1 MTLIDRLA
9 DADPTVHQLIQRE
22 VQRQESGLEL
32 IASEN
37 FASRAVLEATGTA
50 LTNKYAEGYPGKRY
64 YGGCEVVDEVE
75 QLAIDRAIEL
85 FGADHANVQPHS
97 GAQANLAAYMAI
109 IKPGEKLMGMSLP
122 HGGHLTHGAK
132 VNHSGQIFESV
143 QYGVDE
149 ATGRIDMD
157 RVRELALAER
167 PKLVIAGSS
176 AYPRVIDF
184 PAFAEIA
191 REVEATFLVDMA
203 HFAGLVAGG
212 HYPSPVPHA
221 AVVTSTTHK
230 TLRGPRGGFILCREE
245 LAKAVNKSVFPGAQ
259 GGPLEHVIAAKAV
272 GFGEA
277 LQPSFKTYGAQV
289 IRNAVRLGEG
299 LVERGYELVSGGT
312 DTHLILVDLRN
323 KDLTGK
329 EAEESLG
336 RAGIHLNKNT
346 VPGDPRSPFVTSGM
360 RIGTP
365 ALTTRGMGEAEMTQI
380 ADFIARILASPDDDT
395 IARVSTEVREL
406 AEGFAL
412 YEPAAAT

>member
-184 PAFAEIA
+184 PAFAEVA

-323 KDLTGK
+323 KGLTGK
-329 EAEESLG
+329 EAEEALG

>member
-1 MTLIDRLA
+1 
-9 DADPTVHQLIQRE
+9 
-22 VQRQESGLEL
+22 
-32 IASEN
+32 
-37 FASRAVLEATGTA
+37 
-50 LTNKYAEGYPGKRY
+50 
-64 YGGCEVVDEVE
+64 
-75 QLAIDRAIEL
+75 
-85 FGADHANVQPHS
+85 
-97 GAQANLAAYMAI
+97 
-109 IKPGEKLMGMSLP
+109 
-122 HGGHLTHGAK
+122 
-132 VNHSGQIFESV
+132 V

-149 ATGRIDMD
+149 TTGRIDMD

-329 EAEESLG
+329 EAEEALG
-336 RAGIHLNKNT
+336 RAGIHVNKNT

>member
-1 MTLIDRLA
+1 M
-9 DADPTVHQLIQRE
+9 
-22 VQRQESGLEL
+22 
-32 IASEN
+32 
-37 FASRAVLEATGTA
+37 EATGTA

-75 QLAIDRAIEL
+75 QLAIDRACEL

-97 GAQANLAAYMAI
+97 GAQANLAAYMAV

-143 QYGVDE
+143 QYGVDDT
-149 ATGRIDMD
+149 TGRIDMD

-176 AYPRVIDF
+176 AYARIIDF
-184 PAFAEIA
+184 AAFAEIA

-212 HYPSPVPHA
+212 HYPSPVPLA
-221 AVVTSTTHK
+221 DVVTSTTHK
-230 TLRGPRGGFILCREE
+230 TLRGPRGGFILSREE
-245 LAKAVNKSVFPGAQ
+245 LAKAVNKSVFPGSQ

-277 LQPSFKTYGAQV
+277 LQPSFKEYGAQV

-299 LVERGYELVSGGT
+299 LVERGYDLVSGGT

-323 KDLTGK
+323 KELTGK
-329 EAEESLG
+329 EAEEALG
-336 RAGIHLNKNT
+336 RAGLHLNKNT

-365 ALTTRGMGEAEMTQI
+365 ALTTRGMAEAEMTQI

-412 YEPAAAT
+412 YEPAGAT